1 MASAQPAKLWDS
13 RTLFAIF
20 KYTIYTLL
28 CCNVFFFF
36 REESSAAAYT
46 FSGVVG
52 LNRLGE
58 AFAATIDTA
67 SWVVMLLMFEL
78 ETSVLR
84 EHRIEGRLRWAL
96 NGVAAVC
103 YALIL
108 YSFCGYIVKLYAL
121 YGYAPVQ
128 LLDPCG
134 LVNGDVA
141 LAVDLDEYIALD
153 STNCRALAS
162 AQLYQ
167 LDVRP
172 IFAEAASVTA
182 QLWLAWIDVFNAAA
196 WLGVVVVLEAD
207 VWCQQRGV
215 KNARYAAF
223 SKLSKVVLYGTLLL
237 AAAYWGFR
245 GDFVDVWDA
254 VLWILAFVF
263 IEMNFFEWQEEL
275 AQSYSRSA
283 AA

>member
-13 RTLFAIF
+13 KTLFAIF

-36 REESSAAAYT
+36 RQEWSAAVYT
-46 FSGVVG
+46 FSGAVG
-52 LNRLGE
+52 VNQLGE

-67 SWVVMLLMFEL
+67 SWVVLLLMFEL
-78 ETSVLR
+78 ETWVLR
-84 EHRIEGRLRWAL
+84 KHKIEGALSWTL

-108 YSFCGYIVKLYAL
+108 YSFWGYIVKLYVL
-121 YGYAPVQ
+121 FGYAPVE
-128 LLDPCG
+128 LPDPCG
-134 LVNGDVA
+134 LVNGDVG
-141 LAVDLDEYIALD
+141 LAVDLDEYVALD
-153 STNCRALAS
+153 STNCRALAN

-172 IFAEAASVTA
+172 IFAERASVTA
-182 QLWLAWIDVFNAAA
+182 QLWLAWVDVFNAAA

-215 KNARYAAF
+215 ESARYAVF
-223 SKLSKVVLYGTLLL
+223 SKLSKVILYGTLLL

-275 AQSYSRSA
+275 AQSCPSSA
-283 AA
+283 VV